1 MQRRP
6 PVACDDAVAYLRSL
20 PSAALWDQTPE
31 ERRQEMRREC
41 LSGGRTQIELA
52 STQSVDAGGV
62 PARLY
67 RPAAPG
73 GERAMLIWMHGGAWM
88 FGDLDCSDAV
98 VRKMAKEAGCAVL
111 SVDYR
116 LVPEHRFPAA
126 VEDCW
131 TVLEWAQ
138 REVDLLA
145 VGGDSSG
152 GNLAAVTA
160 LRARDANLDLRLQV
174 LVYPVL
180 DYRVD
185 SASYREFA
193 ELYDQFA
200 GFAGYGHSRVEVI
213 RYMWE
218 EYAPDPAER
227 ASALASPL
235 RAPWLAGV
243 APAFIVTAEHDI
255 LRGEAEEFRD
265 RLSAEDVDVEYVDY
279 KGQVHGFF
287 PLVGSFADARDAAS
301 RCSATLRRA
310 FACLGEC

>member
-1 MQRRP
+1 
-6 PVACDDAVAYLRSL
+6 
-20 PSAALWDQTPE
+20 
-31 ERRQEMRREC
+31 MRREC
-41 LSGGRTQIELA
+41 LNGAGTRIELA
-52 STQSVDAGGV
+52 SAQNVDAAGV

-67 RPAAPG
+67 RPAG

-98 VRKMAKEAGCAVL
+98 VRAMANEAGCAVL

-131 TVLEWAQ
+131 TALKWAQ
-138 REVDLLA
+138 QEVRVLA

-160 LRARDANLDLRLQV
+160 LRARDAHLDIRLQV

-185 SASYREFA
+185 SAPYREFA

-200 GFAGYGHSRVEVI
+200 GFNGYGRSRLEVM
-213 RYMWE
+213 RYIWE
-218 EYAPDPAER
+218 EYAPDSAQR
-227 ASALASPL
+227 ASVLASPL
-235 RAPWLAGV
+235 RASSLAGV

-255 LRGEAEEFRD
+255 LRDETEEFRD
-265 RLSAEDVDVEYVDY
+265 RLSAEGVVAEHLDY

-287 PLVGSFADARDAAS
+287 PLLGLFADARDAAS
-301 RCSATLRRA
+301 RCGVALRRA
-310 FACLGEC
+310 FTEGGAG